1 VIASFKDKGTEDVFN
16 NEDTR
21 AARKTCP
28 REIWKIAQRKLTMIE
43 AAAVVNDLRVPRGN
57 ELKKLKRGRTGQQSI
72 RINDQYRVCF
82 VWTDNG
88 AEDVEIA
95 DYH

>member
-1 VIASFKDKGTEDVFN
+1 
-16 NEDTR
+16 
-21 AARKTCP
+21 
-28 REIWKIAQRKLTMIE
+28 MIE

-88 AEDVEIA
+88 AEDVEIT
-95 DYH
+95 DCHYHDPSVSKCWEFLVRWVSHISRGY